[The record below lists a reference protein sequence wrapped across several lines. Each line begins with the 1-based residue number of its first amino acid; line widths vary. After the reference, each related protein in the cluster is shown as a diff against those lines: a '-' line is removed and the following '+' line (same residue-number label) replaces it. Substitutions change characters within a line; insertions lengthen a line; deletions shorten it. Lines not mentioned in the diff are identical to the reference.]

1 MAHPVIHWEIG
12 ARDADRLQSFYT
24 ELFGW
29 DIAPAGPGYSIV
41 APEDGG
47 IGGGI
52 MQVKDPVPPYLTFY
66 VEVDDLEAE
75 VQRSTDL
82 GATQV
87 VPPTAIPGVG
97 RFAMFRDPDGN
108 HIGMLETGPGQG

>member
-12 ARDADRLQSFYT
+12 ARDAEGLKAFYT
-24 ELFGW
+24 GLFGW
-29 DIAPAGPGYSIV
+29 DIEPSGPGYSLV
-41 APEDGG
+41 SPDDGG

-52 MQVKDPVPPYLTFY
+52 MQVNDPVPPYLTFY
-66 VEVDDLEAE
+66 VQVDDLESSIT
-75 VQRSTDL
+75 RSSEL

-87 VPPTAIPGVG
+87 VPPTPIPGVG

-108 HIGMLETGPGQG
+108 HIGVLEPAAPA